1 MRCCGGFD
9 FRNQRLGNQWKSESL
24 PELHRGFVEFLL
36 EGGAKLRAVLG
47 DDAVDERDCLG
58 ASANAPLR
66 PSGAARPARLELGGV
81 VHGAS
86 VFETPENG
94 AAAFS

>member
-66 PSGAARPARLELGGV
+66 PSGAARPARLELVRGV
-81 VHGAS
+81 RVHC
-86 VFETPENG
+86 VFKPLKNG
-94 AAAFS
+94 D